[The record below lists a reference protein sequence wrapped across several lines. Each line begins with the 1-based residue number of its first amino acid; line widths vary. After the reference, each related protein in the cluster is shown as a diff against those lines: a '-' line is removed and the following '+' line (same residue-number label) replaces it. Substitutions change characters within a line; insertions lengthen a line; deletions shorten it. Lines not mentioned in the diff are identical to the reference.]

1 MRELAVRFTKENA
14 VRILRFFPGTDQSQ
28 LTESDWKT
36 INYCEKHIHK
46 LPYYPSFN
54 EKQCFPQEELQLRL
68 GLLFHKYDM
77 ASAIVAFKGGII
89 ERDLLIAMGWGG
101 FDLEDI
107 GCPKS
112 AHSVQHAVCNSS
124 IHSNCHNAHC
134 ALADVLSYFYYF
146 TSFIEDEKNRGE
158 FSEGL
163 IL

>member
-14 VRILRFFPGTDQSQ
+14 VRILRFFPGTDQGQ

-36 INYCEKHIHK
+36 VDYCEKHIHK
-46 LPYYPSFN
+46 LPYYPSPN
-54 EKQCFPQEELQLRL
+54 ETQCFPQSELQLRL

-77 ASAIVAFKGGII
+77 SSAIVAYKGGII
-89 ERDLLIAMGWGG
+89 ERDLLIAMGWEG

-107 GCPKS
+107 DCPKS
-112 AHSVQHAVCNSS
+112 SQPLQHGVCNPS

-146 TSFIEDEKNRGE
+146 SSFIDHEKNRGE
-158 FSEGL
+158 FFEGAL
-163 IL
+163 L